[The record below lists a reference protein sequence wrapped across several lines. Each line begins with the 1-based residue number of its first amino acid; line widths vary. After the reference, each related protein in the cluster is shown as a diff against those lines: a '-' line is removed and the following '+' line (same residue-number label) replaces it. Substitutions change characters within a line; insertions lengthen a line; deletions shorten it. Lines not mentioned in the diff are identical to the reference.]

1 VGAGVEGGG
10 QLGPGAGRV
19 LALGPGDEVPGGV
32 AAIQPGGIDG
42 NGRGL
47 GDQFG
52 FECGRD
58 GAFEE
63 VDEDPPFKSR
73 PSA

>member
-1 VGAGVEGGG
+1 M
-10 QLGPGAGRV
+10 
-19 LALGPGDEVPGGV
+19 LALGSGDEVPRGV
-32 AAIQPGGIDG
+32 AAVQAGGIDG
-42 NGRGL
+42 DGRGF

-52 FECGRD
+52 FDGGRD

-63 VDEDPPFKSR
+63 VDEEPPFKSR

>member
-1 VGAGVEGGG
+1 
-10 QLGPGAGRV
+10 V
-19 LALGPGDEVPGGV
+19 LALGSGDEVPRGV
-32 AAIQPGGIDG
+32 PAIQTGGIDG
-42 NGRGL
+42 DGGLL

-52 FECGRD
+52 FERGRD
-58 GAFEE
+58 GALEE